1 MNMKQLNL
9 HINSQMTMSTFQE
22 YLRLRSQPGIGD
34 VKAMKVI
41 MDPTLN
47 WDKHFISPACTRK
60 KTKAS
65 LEDRPTFWG
74 ESTVEAN
81 ARHTANAKASATRNK
96 VSNGAYAGTVNSDAC
111 VFCRKA
117 IDIFSKSKLKAKLC
131 LPLCLIDMWLT

>member
-117 IDIFSKSKLKAKLC
+117 IDIFSKSKLKANLC